1 MMEYQ
6 EREKMVEVHHKQSKS
21 QLVLDLVHRIHG
33 TTHVALNVDQ
43 EVLHAGELKG
53 VH

>member
-1 MMEYQ
+1 
-6 EREKMVEVHHKQSKS
+6 MVEVHYKQSKS
-21 QLVLDLVHRIHG
+21 QLVLDLVYRIHG